1 MSDPMVPSTVSSDF
15 FSPDEK
21 ICVHETE
28 YFLCVSI

>member
-21 ICVHETE
+21 ICMHETI
-28 YFLCVSI
+28 FFVCF